1 MTSRPAAAARPGTSP
16 PDSAAA
22 PIVTGHRDPI
32 VSIGKLCA
40 WITVLVCLIPIPLVF
55 AVATTRSWR
64 EGFWAGGFTL
74 EWLLGSWDRISGN
87 FTYSLQIALIVLLLN
102 LAIGYPAAWL
112 LARRRFRGR
121 QIAMAITTM
130 PIAIPGI
137 ALALGLIL
145 SYPTL
150 RPGGYLLVAG
160 HLLYTAPFFIGTL
173 TPALADP
180 RLRDIEQVA
189 VTLGAGAVRRWLTV
203 TIPKTRTA
211 MLAATVMVVTLSL
224 GEFNVSFFL
233 FTPIEQPLPVELYSS
248 YITNRLEVA
257 AASTMWF
264 LAMVVPAAVVLEL
277 AGGTKVGQA

>member
-1 MTSRPAAAARPGTSP
+1 MSTATAIDDANRQGE
-16 PDSAAA
+16 SAPVA
-22 PIVTGHRDPI
+22 PITTGHRDPI
-32 VSIGKLCA
+32 LAVGKICA
-40 WITVLVCLIPIPLVF
+40 WATLIICLLPIPVVF
-55 AVATTRSWR
+55 AVSTTRSWR

-74 EWLLGSWDRISGN
+74 DWLVQGWERISGN
-87 FTYSLQIALIVLLLN
+87 FSYSLQIAAIVLVLN
-102 LAIGYPAAWL
+102 VAIGYPAAWL
-112 LARRRFRGR
+112 LARRRFPGR
-121 QIAMAITTM
+121 QVAMAITTM

-173 TPALADP
+173 TPALADG
-180 RLRDIEQVA
+180 RVRDVEQVA
-189 VTLGAGAVRRWLTV
+189 MTLGAGAFRRWLTV
-203 TIPKTRTA
+203 TVPQTRTA
-211 MLAATVMVVTLSL
+211 LLAATIMVLTLSL

-233 FTPIEQPLPVELYSS
+233 FTPVEQPLPVELYSS
-248 YITNRLEVA
+248 YITNRLEIA

-264 LAMVVPAAVVLEL
+264 LALVVPAAVVLEL